1 MVKNGYYENDGS
13 SLAWDL
19 DVIFL
24 GAPNLWLVEAKKWF
38 FFYLD
43 LKGIMEKCVGC
54 FLVYLFYGFKN

>member
-24 GAPNLWLVEAKKWF
+24 GVPNLWLVEAKKCF
-38 FFYLD
+38 FF
-43 LKGIMEKCVGC
+43 
-54 FLVYLFYGFKN
+54 LFRP